1 MMQSMWL
8 LAVLGLVFPRIAA
21 LILYFFTT
29 WFTGVFATMLWPIL
43 GFLFAPYTMLWY
55 SVVMNWYGG
64 EWHFLQIAILVVT
77 ILCDLGSSGKS
88 ARG

>member
-1 MMQSMWL
+1 MWL
-8 LAVLGLVFPRIAA
+8 FAIVGLIFPRLAA
-21 LILYFFTT
+21 LLLYFLTGWFNAVFQTT
-29 WFTGVFATMLWPIL
+29 LWPIL

-64 EWHFLQIAILVVT
+64 RWNTLQLVVLA
-77 ILCDLGSSGKS
+77 IAVLFDFGSGGKS